1 MNQKSTQSIHPTIS
15 STLTICHLEPFTIS
29 WHVTVSTI
37 GSYGDIGRASS
48 HPYVKM
54 LRRAKSILVRL
65 NGKVPANPVFLHGDA
80 LRLPFKPKSFGT
92 VIALNLLHVIEDVRQ
107 VLLEIQRVLADGGA
121 MTLTTLIENNRLV
134 DKYLQILGSS
144 GKLVPRKINQLVSA
158 FDDLGMTVKYHIK
171 GNMAFINYK

>member
-1 MNQKSTQSIHPTIS
+1 M
-15 STLTICHLEPFTIS
+15 
-29 WHVTVSTI
+29 
-37 GSYGDIGRASS
+37 
-48 HPYVKM
+48 
-54 LRRAKSILVRL
+54 
-65 NGKVPANPVFLHGDA
+65 FLHGDA